1 MAEVAIVQAEQVAA
15 ETGKPGADSVQE
27 LAAEAAILGL
37 AAEPEQM
44 VQFGLV
50 IG

>member
-15 ETGKPGADSVQE
+15 ETGRPGADSVLE
-27 LAAEAAILGL
+27 LAAEAVILGL

-44 VQFGLV
+44 VRFGLV